1 MIKQKMLNRGA
12 LKRLSIAGVFIMGL
26 TFGLREINQAGGGY
40 ANYPLRVISE
50 TEKDV
55 PISIAAGATGA
66 EIAKILE
73 QAGVVASA
81 ESFFRA
87 AVADPKA
94 ASIAPGTHAL
104 SLKISG
110 KQALDQLLDPK
121 RITDLIKIAEG
132 AWDSEVFKQIS
143 ETKIWSENPRDTAK
157 QVLLPKGVTRLEGV
171 LFPAQYSFAEGTSQL
186 DALQSMV
193 NRFSKAISTI
203 DFTDPEGKLNTQQ
216 LITLASLIQA
226 EGRSQDF
233 AQISRVVRNRLALGM
248 PLQFDST
255 VHYVMKSRGEIFLS
269 SKSTKLKSPFNTY
282 QNRGLPPAPIGNPG
296 LEALKA
302 AIAPAQGDW
311 LFFITVAPGDTRF
324 TKSFSEFN
332 NWKLLYKKNLKA
344 GVFE

>member
-1 MIKQKMLNRGA
+1 MLNRGS
-12 LKRLSIAGVFIMGL
+12 LRRLSIAGIFIL
-26 TFGLREINQAGGGY
+26 AFTFSLREINKSDGGY
-40 ANYPLRVISE
+40 ANFPVRVISE
-50 TEKDV
+50 SEKNV
-55 PISIAAGATGA
+55 SISIPTGATGA

-73 QAGVVASA
+73 TAGVVASA

-87 AVADPKA
+87 AVANPKA

-110 KQALDQLLDPK
+110 KVALEQLLDPK
-121 RITDLIKIAEG
+121 RITNLIKIAEG
-132 AWDSEVFKQIS
+132 AWNSEIFAQMAA
-143 ETKIWSENPRDTAK
+143 TKIWSERASQSAK
-157 QVLLPKGVTRLEGV
+157 SVLLPKGITSLEGV

-193 NRFSKAISTI
+193 GKFKKVIAGI
-203 DFTDPEGKLNTQQ
+203 DFTDPEKKLDKQE
-216 LITLASLIQA
+216 LVILASLIQA
-226 EGRSQDF
+226 EGRTQDF

-269 SKSTKLKSPFNTY
+269 NKSTKLKSPFNTY

-296 LEALKA
+296 LAALKA
-302 AIAPAQGDW
+302 AIAPAKGDW

-324 TKSFSEFN
+324 TKSFAEFN
-332 NWKLLYKKNLKA
+332 SWKLLYQKNRKA
-344 GVFE
+344 GAFD

>member
-1 MIKQKMLNRGA
+1 MLDRGS
-12 LKRLSIAGVFIMGL
+12 LKRLSIAGIFIL
-26 TFGLREINQAGGGY
+26 AFTFSLREINQAGGGY
-40 ANYPLRVISE
+40 DNFPVRVISE
-50 TEKDV
+50 SEKNV
-55 PISIAAGATGA
+55 AISIPTGATGA

-73 QAGVVASA
+73 TAGVVASA

-87 AVADPKA
+87 AVANPKA

-110 KQALDQLLDPK
+110 KVALEQLLDPK
-121 RITDLIKIAEG
+121 RITNLIKISEG
-132 AWDSEVFKQIS
+132 AWNSEIFAQMAA
-143 ETKIWSENPRDTAK
+143 TKIWSERASQSAK
-157 QVLLPKGVTRLEGV
+157 SVLLPRGITALEGV

-193 NRFSKAISTI
+193 DKFNKVIDGI
-203 DFTDPEGKLNTQQ
+203 DFSDPEKKLDKQE
-216 LITLASLIQA
+216 LVILASLVQA
-226 EGRSQDF
+226 EGRTQDF

-269 SKSTKLKSPFNTY
+269 NKSTKLKSPYNTY

-296 LEALKA
+296 LAALKA
-302 AIAPAQGDW
+302 AIAPAKGDW

-332 NWKLLYKKNLKA
+332 NWKLLYQKNRKA
-344 GVFE
+344 GAFD

>member
-1 MIKQKMLNRGA
+1 MLDRDVIR
-12 LKRLSIAGVFIMGL
+12 RLGIAAVVILAFTL
-26 TFGLREINQAGGGY
+26 GLREINQAGASY
-40 ANYPLRVISE
+40 ANFPDRVISE
-50 TEKDV
+50 NEDTV
-55 PISIAAGATGA
+55 SISIPAGATGA
-66 EIAKILE
+66 EIAALLQE
-73 QAGVVASA
+73 AGVVASA

-87 AVADPKA
+87 AVANPMA
-94 ASIAPGTHAL
+94 ASIAPGTHSL

-110 KQALDQLLDPK
+110 KTALDQLLDPK
-121 RITDLIKIAEG
+121 RIADLIKIAEG
-132 AWDSEVFKQIS
+132 AWNSEVFAQMIATKNWSANPS
-143 ETKIWSENPRDTAK
+143 ESAK
-157 QVLLPKGVTRLEGV
+157 QVVLPSGITALEGV
-171 LFPAQYSFAEGTSQL
+171 LFPAQYSFAEGTSQVE
-186 DALQSMV
+186 ALQSMV
-193 NRFSKAISTI
+193 SRFSKAISTI
-203 DFTDPEGKLNTQQ
+203 DFVDPESKLNTQQ
-216 LITLASLIQA
+216 LITLASLVQA
-226 EGRSQDF
+226 EGRSEDF

-269 SKSTKLKSPFNTY
+269 SKSTKLRSPFNTY
-282 QNRGLPPAPIGNPG
+282 QNRGLPPTPIGNPG